1 MAETV
6 KGLNVSLGLD
16 ATEFDSKLKDVSASL
31 RKQSNEMKQINNLL
45 RYDKNNV
52 DLWRKK
58 QDALNNTLNLTR
70 QRIELNN
77 KKLAELRKTS
87 SGVSDA
93 EFKNIENAIKKDTAE
108 AEKLELQIKQVND
121 QVKKLGT
128 LSAQDFNKFG
138 SNMTRYVTA
147 PIIAAGTALTA
158 VAIQSANTADEL
170 YDASSK
176 VYLSVEAYQEWS
188 YASKILAVDQDK
200 LFKAFVKVNAVL
212 GDIASGNVSKQ
223 VSDSFNLIGLS
234 IEELKG
240 LNTDQAF
247 SLIRDRLSEVEDMAS
262 RAAVANAIFGDK
274 LGSELTQV
282 FGASAEEVKALKEEM
297 HSLGIVTNEQAEMAG
312 TFNDEL
318 DKLKLSLQGVGY
330 ELMQESLPL
339 MQDALEFVKDDVV
352 PTLKD
357 LIHFIGDLPEPVKEG
372 AAGFLIFA
380 AALGPVIQFGSQAVI
395 TFQAINDYLPKI
407 KLSLDKLDKQTLKT
421 ALGIGALAGAAGLV
435 VDTIVNWDELN
446 TGQVILR
453 GLATAA
459 LAAAGAMAVFHASW
473 SVGAAV
479 GGIIAGITAAAA
491 VIKGV
496 QESMGIEGD
505 ATSQMNAAAVNAG
518 SLANQVAS
526 STVTNNNNSS
536 VDNSTNYYNI
546 EISAEDYASAEEV
559 ANQLALKLQSRA

>member
-1 MAETV
+1 MAEAV

-16 ATEFDSKLKDVSASL
+16 ATEFDSKLKDISASL

-77 KKLAELRKTS
+77 KKLAELKKTS

-108 AEKLELQIKQVND
+108 AEKLELQLKQVKE
-121 QVKKLGT
+121 QVNKLGT
-128 LSAQDFNKFG
+128 LSAQDFSKFG

-158 VAIQSANTADEL
+158 FTIQSANTADEL

-240 LNTDQAF
+240 LDTDQAF

-339 MQDALEFVKDDVV
+339 MKDVLEFVKDDVV
-352 PTLKD
+352 PALED
-357 LIHFIGDLPEPVKEG
+357 LIHFIGDLPKPVKEG

-407 KLSLDKLDKQTLKT
+407 SLALKNLNKQTLIT
-421 ALGIGALAGAAGLV
+421 AAGIGALTGAAGLV
-435 VDTIVNWDELN
+435 IDTIANWDELN

-473 SVGAAV
+473 SVGLAV
-479 GGIIAGITAAAA
+479 GGIVAGITAAAA

-496 QESMGIEGD
+496 QESMGVEGD
-505 ATSQMNAAAVNAG
+505 ATSQMNSAAVNAG
-518 SLANQVAS
+518 TLANQVAS